1 VIVIGEKEIIK
12 AIKEYFGKHPD
23 LKWKFG
29 EQVLNGRDTIEL
41 LEKDKNFRKKLVD
54 VVVKYS
60 VEQLLEESEG
70 SSNNVEE
77 SGDN

>member
-1 VIVIGEKEIIK
+1 VIVIGEKEIVR
-12 AIKEYFGKHPD
+12 AIEEYFRKYPD

-70 SSNNVEE
+70 SSNNAEE